1 MIYLINKNTE
11 GIAKDT
17 KRHLSLQIH
26 FTDERVILLLTYN
39 KKKNLLELYKYQ
51 YSLQDV
57 QEPNLY
63 RDNFNYDEV
72 PKVTFN
78 YRLVPMNCP
87 DEIWITDTT
96 FRDGQQARAP
106 YTVDQIVTLYKMLS
120 RLGGPKGKIRTCEF
134 FLYSENDRKA
144 IRACQEEGLKFPE
157 ITGWIRATKED
168 FKLVKD
174 MDLEECGILVSCSDY
189 HIFNKLHKTRKQA
202 MDGYLE
208 VVKAA
213 LDMGIRPRCHFED
226 VTRADFYGF
235 VVPFAQELRHLM
247 EQYQI
252 PVKIRFC
259 DTMGYG
265 VPYPGATLPRS
276 VPGIIY
282 GINHFGQFPS
292 ELIEWHGHNDFYKA
306 VVNATTAWLYGAS
319 SVNCSLLGIGE
330 RTGNTPLEAMVM
342 EYAQIRGSLDG
353 MDPTVITEIAEY
365 YEKELGYKIPERTP
379 FVGADFNVTRAGIH
393 ADGVAKDEEIYNIF
407 NTAKILNRPLGVE
420 INKNSGSAGIAYWL
434 NQNLQLE
441 GNEKIDKNAPE
452 VALLK
457 DWVDQQYEDGR
468 VAYISKEE
476 LIAAIQELTPHLAAY
491 IKE

>member
-1 MIYLINKNTE
+1 MERQERTYVFIN
-11 GIAKDT
+11 
-17 KRHLSLQIH
+17 S
-26 FTDERVILLLTYN
+26 FFDERVILLLTYN

-144 IRACQEEGLKFPE
+144 IRACQEQGLKFPE

-208 VVKAA
+208 VVKA
-213 LDMGIRPRCHFED
+213 C
-226 VTRADFYGF
+226 
-235 VVPFAQELRHLM
+235 
-247 EQYQI
+247 
-252 PVKIRFC
+252 
-259 DTMGYG
+259 
-265 VPYPGATLPRS
+265 
-276 VPGIIY
+276 
-282 GINHFGQFPS
+282 FG
-292 ELIEWHGHNDFYKA
+292 HGH
-306 VVNATTAWLYGAS
+306 S
-319 SVNCSLLGIGE
+319 PSL
-330 RTGNTPLEAMVM
+330 PL
-342 EYAQIRGSLDG
+342 
-353 MDPTVITEIAEY
+353 
-365 YEKELGYKIPERTP
+365 
-379 FVGADFNVTRAGIH
+379 
-393 ADGVAKDEEIYNIF
+393 
-407 NTAKILNRPLGVE
+407 
-420 INKNSGSAGIAYWL
+420 
-434 NQNLQLE
+434 
-441 GNEKIDKNAPE
+441 
-452 VALLK
+452 
-457 DWVDQQYEDGR
+457 
-468 VAYISKEE
+468 
-476 LIAAIQELTPHLAAY
+476 
-491 IKE
+491 

>member
-1 MIYLINKNTE
+1 M
-11 GIAKDT
+11 
-17 KRHLSLQIH
+17 
-26 FTDERVILLLTYN
+26 LTYN

-120 RLGGPKGKIRTCEF
+120 RLGGPKGKIRACEF

-144 IRACQEEGLKFPE
+144 IRACQEQGLKFPE

-174 MDLEECGILVSCSDY
+174 MGLEECGILVSCSDY

-342 EYAQIRGSLDG
+342 EYAQIRGTLDG

-365 YEKELGYKIPERTP
+365 YEKELGYKVPERTP

-441 GNEKIDKNAPE
+441 GNKKIDKNAPE

>member
-1 MIYLINKNTE
+1 MI
-11 GIAKDT
+11 A
-17 KRHLSLQIH
+17 
-26 FTDERVILLLTYN
+26 LLTYN
-39 KKKNLLELYKYQ
+39 NKKNLLELLKYQ

-57 QEPNLY
+57 EEPNLY
-63 RDNFNYDEV
+63 RDNFSYDEV

-87 DEIWITDTT
+87 DEVWITDTT
-96 FRDGQQARAP
+96 FRDGQQSRAP
-106 YTVDQIVTLYKMLS
+106 YTVNQIVTLYEMLH
-120 RLGGPKGKIRTCEF
+120 RLGGPKGKIRQCEF

-144 IRACQEEGLKFPE
+144 IRACQELGFDFPE

-174 MDLEECGILVSCSDY
+174 MNLKECGILTSCSDY
-189 HIFNKLHKTRKQA
+189 HIFRKLHKTRKQA
-202 MDGYLE
+202 MEGYLE
-208 VVKAA
+208 IVRAA

-235 VVPFAQELRHLM
+235 VVPFAQELHHLM
-247 EQYQI
+247 EEYQI
-252 PVKIRFC
+252 PIKIRFC

-342 EYAQIRGSLDG
+342 EYAQMRGTLDG
-353 MDPTVITEIAEY
+353 MDTTVITEISEY
-365 YEKELGYKIPERTP
+365 YEKELGYKVPERTP
-379 FVGADFNVTRAGIH
+379 YVGADFNVTRAGIH

-420 INKNSGSAGIAYWL
+420 INKNSGLAGIAYWL
-434 NQNLQLE
+434 NHNLKLKE
-441 GNEKIDKNAPE
+441 SEKISKNDPE
-452 VALLK
+452 AMALK
-457 DWVDQQYEDGR
+457 EWVDKQYENGR
-468 VAYISKEE
+468 VSYISKEE
-476 LIAAIQELTPHLAAY
+476 LAEAVRTLTPHLA
-491 IKE
+491 ERLPE